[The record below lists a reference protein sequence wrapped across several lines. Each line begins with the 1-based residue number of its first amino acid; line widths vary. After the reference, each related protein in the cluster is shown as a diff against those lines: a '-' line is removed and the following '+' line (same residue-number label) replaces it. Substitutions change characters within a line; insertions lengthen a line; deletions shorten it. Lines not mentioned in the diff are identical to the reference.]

1 MKYPLIFLWLACAC
15 LEISWAQEVAPVFSL
30 SQNPFLG
37 GRISGKPV
45 DSDLPLSLQQAIDRG
60 LEYNL
65 GLFVSTQQARAA
77 RASRLESLSDLL
89 PKIRGRVTESVQQI
103 NLAAFGFP
111 PNPQIPSILGPFTV
125 FDVRASLSMNILDL
139 NAIYSLQEDSMRA
152 TAADFRVR
160 DARDL
165 VVLIVSN
172 LYLQASANDSRV
184 QAAESQVKTAEALY
198 KQATD
203 MKQAGMIAG
212 IDVLRAQVEVEARQ
226 QQLLRARAEREKQKL
241 TLARAIGLPMSQ
253 TFHLS
258 DTIHEVPEIPITL
271 DEAIKTAYNTRG
283 DYLAAVAEAQA
294 AERAKKAAVSKY
306 FPSLMLEGDFG
317 ALGTTPPTSHSTYSL
332 LAGLRI
338 PIFEGG
344 KTRSD
349 TLRADAELETR
360 QAQLEDLRLQIEQQV
375 RTAFLELKATHDE
388 VEVSK
393 RGLDLAQQQMQ
404 QAQDRFA
411 AGVAD
416 HLEVVQAQEALAVA
430 NENYISS
437 VFAASTAQALMARA
451 TGGAEATARMILG
464 GKP

>member
-1 MKYPLIFLWLACAC
+1 MWLACAC
-15 LEISWAQEVAPVFSL
+15 LEISWAQEISPVFSL

-37 GRISGKPV
+37 GRIAEKAVEG
-45 DSDLPLSLQQAIDRG
+45 DMALSLQQAIDRG
-60 LEYNL
+60 LDYNL

-77 RASRLESLSDLL
+77 RATRLESLSDLL

-125 FDVRASLSMNILDL
+125 FDVRAAVSMNVLDF
-139 NAIYSLQEDSMRA
+139 NAIYSLQEDSIRA
-152 TAADFRVR
+152 KAAEMRVR

-172 LYLQASANDSRV
+172 LYLQASTNDSRV

-203 MKQAGMIAG
+203 MKSAGTIAG
-212 IDVLRAQVEVEARQ
+212 IDVLRAQVELEGRN
-226 QQLLRARAEREKQKL
+226 QQLIRARVEHEKQKL
-241 TLARAIGLPMSQ
+241 TLARAIGLPLSQ
-253 TFHLS
+253 SFHLS
-258 DTIHEVPEIPITL
+258 DTIKEPPEISMTL
-271 DEAIKTAYNTRG
+271 DQAINNAYSTRG

-306 FPSLMLEGDFG
+306 FPSLILEGDYG
-317 ALGTTPPTSHSTYSL
+317 ILGTTPPTSHSTYSL

-338 PIFEGG
+338 PIFEGNR
-344 KTRSD
+344 TQSD
-349 TLRADAELETR
+349 TLRAEAALETR

-375 RTAFLELKATHDE
+375 RTAFLELTATRDE
-388 VEVSK
+388 VAGS
-393 RGLDLAQQQMQ
+393 RRALDLAQQQMQ
-404 QAQDRFA
+404 QSQDRFA

-416 HLEVVQAQEALAVA
+416 HLEVIQAQEALAVA

-437 VFAASTAQALMARA
+437 LYAASTAQALLARA